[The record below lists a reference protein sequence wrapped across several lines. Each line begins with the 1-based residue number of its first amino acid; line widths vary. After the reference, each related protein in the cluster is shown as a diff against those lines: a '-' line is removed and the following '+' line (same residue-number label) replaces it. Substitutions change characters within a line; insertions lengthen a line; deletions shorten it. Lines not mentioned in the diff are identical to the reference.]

1 MTCSAGKQDEERGP
15 TMDAHVSAALER
27 LLTIAEGGTGQSR
40 RCANFLLAWWN
51 AGDCGGFD
59 FTDMWNVD
67 QRVADDMVVVFAQ
80 VSRLNEY
87 PDKDL
92 YGARFED
99 LVRQWRPELVKS
111 GHDLMAH
118 NDG

>member
-1 MTCSAGKQDEERGP
+1 
-15 TMDAHVSAALER
+15 MDAHVSAALER